1 LNDVTVFRNW
11 PEANAKKV
19 PSEYSYSKTSVEKR
33 CRQWGYSIDDESQV
47 MRWTKLELEP
57 RTTVR
62 ELEVLRELVK
72 GLDLVNE
79 LRANENAAN
88 TNDIPRHISRD
99 AGDIVRD
106 YLLEVAREWYLYIKS
121 QSRHTLDTVPLDIVV
136 THPAVRSLSAVFL
149 NTLILIRGFSP
160 GRTRL

>member
-1 LNDVTVFRNW
+1 
-11 PEANAKKV
+11 
-19 PSEYSYSKTSVEKR
+19 
-33 CRQWGYSIDDESQV
+33 

-62 ELEVLRELVK
+62 ELEVLRDLVK

-99 AGDIVRD
+99 SGGIVMD
-106 YLLEVAREWYLYIKS
+106 YLSEVAREWYQYIKS
-121 QSRHTLDTVPLDIVV
+121 QGQHTLDHVPLDIVV
-136 THPAVRSLSAVFL
+136 THPAVRFPFCRVLEYFDSHPRS
-149 NTLILIRGFSP
+149 
-160 GRTRL
+160 